1 MPKEHNLLLVTILA
15 QKKYDRV
22 KETIKIT
29 IKVAL
34 TYSIIGVLLME
45 AFPQVF
51 VSLFANNTQLIQLSY
66 QLLRIYIFGFI
77 IMGAFSTFQQTYNAL
92 GCGKNAFFLCIL

>member
-1 MPKEHNLLLVTILA
+1 
-15 QKKYDRV
+15 
-22 KETIKIT
+22 
-29 IKVAL
+29 
-34 TYSIIGVLLME
+34 ME

-92 GCGKNAFFLCIL
+92 GCGKNHFVNTFDLSVTIYFTKLWSLCCCSSRTDFRFNDNNS

>member
-1 MPKEHNLLLVTILA
+1 
-15 QKKYDRV
+15 
-22 KETIKIT
+22 
-29 IKVAL
+29 
-34 TYSIIGVLLME
+34 ME

-92 GCGKNAFFLCIL
+92 GCGKNAFFFAFFRKIILLIPLNRFQI

>member
-1 MPKEHNLLLVTILA
+1 
-15 QKKYDRV
+15 
-22 KETIKIT
+22 
-29 IKVAL
+29 
-34 TYSIIGVLLME
+34 ME

-92 GCGKNAFFLCIL
+92 GCGKNAFFFVEISSAEGVLWGGLV

>member
-1 MPKEHNLLLVTILA
+1 
-15 QKKYDRV
+15 
-22 KETIKIT
+22 
-29 IKVAL
+29 
-34 TYSIIGVLLME
+34 ME

-92 GCGKNAFFLCIL
+92 GCGKMHFSLHSLEKSFC